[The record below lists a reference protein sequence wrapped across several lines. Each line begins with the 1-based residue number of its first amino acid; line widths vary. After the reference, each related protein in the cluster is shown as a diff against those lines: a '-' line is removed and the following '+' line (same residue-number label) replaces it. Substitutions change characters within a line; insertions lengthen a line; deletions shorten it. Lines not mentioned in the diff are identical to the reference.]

1 MLMMKARGR
10 ESITLNFVAASWLA
24 MTVMFMWKG
33 SAADIPAYGL
43 AVGAILTPWLA
54 REWTE
59 KVAVPRMENEE
70 PSA

>member
-1 MLMMKARGR
+1 MSLPMLKSRGR

-33 SAADIPAYGL
+33 SAADITAYGL
-43 AVGAILTPWLA
+43 AVAAILAVWLG

-59 KVAVPRMENEE
+59 KVSVPKMEAK
-70 PSA
+70 P

>member
-1 MLMMKARGR
+1 MMLKARGR

-33 SAADIPAYGL
+33 GAADITNYGL
-43 AVGAILTPWLA
+43 AVAALLAVWLG

-59 KVAVPRMENEE
+59 KV
-70 PSA
+70 SAPKAQQLGGQT